1 MPFDKIGTLRV
12 NTYTAGGALPV
23 PGTVVRIIGS
33 TEENRLIEYSIITD
47 IDGVTE
53 IISLPA
59 PSRELSQSPGAPEQS
74 YALYNIEIS
83 APGYYT
89 KKIFNVA
96 VFEGTETLQPV
107 NMIPLPVHENN
118 VTYPRNNLNTFV
130 QENENL
136 E

>member
-1 MPFDKIGTLRV
+1 MAFDKSGTLRV

-23 PGTVVRIIGS
+23 AGTVVRIIGS

-47 IDGVTE
+47 VDGVTE

-130 QENENL
+130 KENENL